1 MDAAPP
7 DIRTCLD
14 DVLAGD
20 DAAARDLVT
29 HLHPLVMKIVR
40 ANRPKR
46 LSEEDLGQEVFAKV
60 FDRLPTYQSRDGIPF
75 EHWVS
80 RLAVRTCLDAIRS
93 ENRRPEVRLAD
104 LADGEQAWL
113 DYLNQRSEAVPT
125 TGNASDAVEVIEKL
139 LDGLSPEDRLVIRL
153 MDLQELTAAEVGRL
167 TGWSAVGVRVRAFR
181 ARSRLRRIAQDAR
194 LKGTL

>member
-1 MDAAPP
+1 MDAASP

-14 DVLAGD
+14 QVLAGD

-60 FDRLPTYQSRDGIPF
+60 FDRLSTYQWRDGVPF
-75 EHWVS
+75 EHWVA
-80 RLAVRTCLDAIRS
+80 RLAVRTCLDAIRA

-104 LADGEQAWL
+104 LADGEQAWF
-113 DYLNQRSEAVPT
+113 DYLNHQ
-125 TGNASDAVEVIEKL
+125 SDAVPSTDHPSDAREVMEKL

-153 MDLQELTAAEVGRL
+153 MDLQELAAAEVGRL

-181 ARSRLRRIAQDAR
+181 ARSRLRRIAHEAR
-194 LKGTL
+194 QKGLL

>member
-1 MDAAPP
+1 MDAAPS

-14 DVLAGD
+14 NVLAGD

-29 HLHPLVMKIVR
+29 LLHPLVMKIVR

-60 FDRLPTYQSRDGIPF
+60 FDRLATYQRRDGVPF
-75 EHWVS
+75 EHWVA

-113 DYLNQRSEAVPT
+113 DYLNHRSDAVSPT
-125 TGNASDAVEVIEKL
+125 GSESDAVEVMERL
-139 LDGLSPEDRLVIRL
+139 LAGLSPEDRLVIRL
-153 MDLQELTAAEVGRL
+153 MDLQELAAVEVGRL
-167 TGWSAVGVRVRAFR
+167 TGWSNVGVRVRAFR
-181 ARSRLRRIAQDAR
+181 ARTRLRRLAHDAR
-194 LKGTL
+194 QKGLL

>member
-1 MDAAPP
+1 MDAASS

-14 DVLAGD
+14 NVLAGD

-46 LSEEDLGQEVFAKV
+46 LSEEDLGQEVFAKI
-60 FDRLPTYQSRDGIPF
+60 FDRLATYHRREGVPF
-75 EHWVS
+75 EHWVA
-80 RLAVRTCLDAIRS
+80 RLAVRTCLDAIRA

-113 DYLNQRSEAVPT
+113 DYLNHRSETLPAS
-125 TGNASDAVEVIEKL
+125 GRDSDAVEVMEKL

-153 MDLQELTAAEVGRL
+153 MDLQELSAAEVGRL

-181 ARSRLRRIAQDAR
+181 ARSRLRRMASEAR
-194 LKGTL
+194 QKGLI

>member
-7 DIRTCLD
+7 DIGPCLER
-14 DVLAGD
+14 VLAGD
-20 DAAARDLVT
+20 DGAARDLVCR
-29 HLHPLVMKIVR
+29 LHPLVMKIIR

-46 LSEEDLGQEVFAKV
+46 MSEEDLGQEVFSKI
-60 FDRLPTYQSRDGIPF
+60 FDRLEDYEPRDGVPF

-80 RLAVRTCLDAIRS
+80 RLTVRTCLDAIRA

-113 DYLNQRSEAVPT
+113 DYLTQRSENVPAGAET
-125 TGNASDAVEVIEKL
+125 DAAEIMERL

-153 MDLQELTAAEVGRL
+153 MDLQEQSAAEISRL
-167 TGWSAVGVRVRAFR
+167 TGWSSVGVRVRAFR
-181 ARSRLRRIAQDAR
+181 ARTRLRRLAHEAR
-194 LKGTL
+194 QKGLL